1 MTLFTTD
8 YLEYYLTLVSWIVH
22 NGIWA
27 VLVSSGVFALPFVA
41 IIVQEWLKARAEGAD
56 EGNKGVLSAARIENR
71 VFVAIVVVMFA
82 GIPFIDVDL
91 NTIQYDSSRSAQCQ
105 VSVPQPTDTGWSQ
118 SFSTINNQSA
128 KVPVWWAFMHALSRA
143 VTGASVA
150 AIPCGTDLRQ
160 MRMEIDATRIDDPVL
175 AQEVADFSRDCYG
188 AARAKL
194 FMQRP
199 QLDEQQM
206 HDVTWIGS
214 RFFTDTSGY
223 YDTYRSSTPREDWPY
238 DSTRDAGLAQVASGG
253 GYPTCRQW
261 WADGSNG
268 LRARL
273 LGQVDP
279 SLLNRLAGWAGFL
292 SRAEVDDSVIRAIAS
307 PRQQKL
313 NQGSVYTD
321 YGGQIEMT
329 DPNIITRAAADVGLA
344 VGSLGY
350 FPAMDAM
357 RQALPM
363 VLALLKM
370 ALVIC
375 IPVVLMVSTYNLK
388 TLVTVSVVQFA
399 LFFVDFWFQLAR
411 ALDRQH
417 RSRRALRMGLGME
430 PAAYEFRS
438 GHGPQQ
444 CLWRHAVEFRHGDDV
459 HRTALVLGNRL
470 GMGGLR
476 RGRHVARACCW
487 YGRRQSG
494 RRQSRR
500 HGVWRRY
507 EVGIDTQQEEVVPCS
522 FARSHQ
528 MDHVDLSDTHRG
540 YRGQNQRARA
550 ATLVRVAPIRRYRT
564 PGPQTPARPAA
575 RPARKQRR
583 AAAPG

>member
-8 YLEYYLTLVSWIVH
+8 YLEYYLTLVSWIVN

-105 VSVPQPTDTGWSQ
+105 VSVPQPSNTGWSQ
-118 SFSTINNQSA
+118 SFSTLNNQSA
-128 KVPVWWAFMHALSRA
+128 KVPVWWAFIHALSRA

-188 AARAKL
+188 PARAKL

-214 RFFTDTSGY
+214 RFFTDTNGY
-223 YDTYRSSTPREDWPY
+223 YDTYRSSTPRDDWPY
-238 DSTRDAGLAQVASGG
+238 DSNRDAGLAQVSSGG

-292 SRAEVDDSVIRAIAS
+292 SRAEVDNSVIRAIAS

-313 NQGSVYTD
+313 NQGSAYTD
-321 YGGQIEMT
+321 YGGQIDKT
-329 DPNIITRAAADVGLA
+329 LPNIVTRATGDVGMA
-344 VGSLGY
+344 VGAIAS
-350 FPAMDAM
+350 FPAMDVV

-375 IPVVLMVSTYNLK
+375 IPLVLVVGTYDLK
-388 TLVTVSVVQFA
+388 TVVTVSVVQFA
-399 LFFVDFWFQLAR
+399 LFFTDFWFQLAR
-411 ALDRQH
+411 WIDSTILDALYGWGFGWNRPHTNFDP
-417 RSRRALRMGLGME
+417 LVGLNN
-430 PAAYEFRS
+430 AF
-438 GHGPQQ
+438 
-444 CLWRHAVEFRHGDDV
+444 GDMLLMFV
-459 HRTALVLGNRL
+459 TGTMFLVLPTFWVAAL
-470 GMGGLR
+470 GWVGVKAGVIAQNLAVGSKEAR
-476 RGRHVARACCW
+476 DSAGSGVNKVA
-487 YGRRQSG
+487 GK
-494 RRQSRR
+494 
-500 HGVWRRY
+500 V
-507 EVGIDTQQEEVVPCS
+507 
-522 FARSHQ
+522 
-528 MDHVDLSDTHRG
+528 L
-540 YRGQNQRARA
+540 
-550 ATLVRVAPIRRYRT
+550 
-564 PGPQTPARPAA
+564 
-575 RPARKQRR
+575 
-583 AAAPG
+583 